1 MISQVKSVKI
11 TAQNLKSIVLD
22 GSKKVQALEKKKQ
35 FTRERLEEKRLQ
47 EEEEKALEKR
57 TKKIQKPK
65 RDAKPKKISKGSFF
79 DKVLQA
85 GGLILV
91 GILVNAAEKIFEIS
105 MNVLNTISEIVQN
118 IVSGFRL
125 IYAFFTGDFNNDEY
139 ANDKER
145 VDNMLGDAQSEIDKI
160 AGEDTLIGG
169 FIRTVKPLVDG
180 VINAFRDNLQGK
192 KTKDGEVIGDG
203 DRRAGTD
210 RSRRR
215 GSGVRSRDSATSSD
229 QPTDL
234 NSSGRSTRESE
245 RDATYTTDSG
255 FAAGTSKNIIEIG
268 KNLGAAGFAV
278 SEHPDFT
285 KDTSGGRYTPGKGY
299 VSNVHKGAGHY
310 DGRALDVTDWRGSL
324 EDSKARYRSVLDDLY
339 KDRKKLGIK
348 MLIHDS
354 WGAFYGQAHS
364 YTKNDRLGPGDH
376 GHPVHMHIESI
387 HGGTGDSSGKPAH
400 KSYGSKEGTGS
411 GPEFVGAKR
420 VIPQLNKGR
429 SGGKRTVIVQRQIV
443 EKVVPVPV
451 YQ

>member
-11 TAQNLKSIVLD
+11 TAQNLKSIVLE
-22 GSKKVQALEKKKQ
+22 GSKKVQELEKKKQ

-139 ANDKER
+139 VNDKER
-145 VDNMLGDAQSEIDKI
+145 VDKMLGDAQSEIDKI

-169 FIRTVKPLVDG
+169 FIKTVKPLVDL

-192 KTKDGEVIGDG
+192 KTKEGEVITIDG
-203 DRRAGTD
+203 VSSTSVADQ
-210 RSRRR
+210 
-215 GSGVRSRDSATSSD
+215 SGGLGARDTQSGD

-245 RDATYTTDSG
+245 RHATYTDDSSG
-255 FAAGTSKNIIEIG
+255 FVAGTSKSIIEIG
-268 KNLGAAGFAV
+268 KNLGAAGFAI

-420 VIPQLNKGR
+420 VIPELNKGR

>member
-11 TAQNLKSIVLD
+11 TAQNLKSIVLE
-22 GSKKVQALEKKKQ
+22 GSKKVQELEKKKQ
-35 FTRERLEEKRLQ
+35 FTREKLEEKRLQ

-139 ANDKER
+139 VNDKER
-145 VDNMLGDAQSEIDKI
+145 VDKMLGDAQSEIDKI

-169 FIRTVKPLVDG
+169 FIKTVKPLVDL
-180 VINAFRDNLQGK
+180 VLNAFRDNLQGK
-192 KTKDGEVIGDG
+192 KTKEGEIITIDGVSSTSVADQSGGLGTRDTQSGDQP
-203 DRRAGTD
+203 A
-210 RSRRR
+210 S
-215 GSGVRSRDSATSSD
+215 SISSD
-229 QPTDL
+229 RTTKPET
-234 NSSGRSTRESE
+234 GRYADDRIDT
-245 RDATYTTDSG
+245 G
-255 FAAGTSKNIIEIG
+255 FVSGTSKSIIEIG
-268 KNLGAAGFAV
+268 KSLGAKGFAIA
-278 SEHPDFT
+278 EHPDFT

-310 DGRALDVTDWRGSL
+310 DHRALDVTDHRGSL
-324 EDSKARYRSVLDDLY
+324 SESLARYRTVLDTLY

-348 MLIHDS
+348 MLIHDT

-364 YTKNDRLGPGDH
+364 YTKNDRFGPGDH
-376 GHPVHMHIESI
+376 GHPEHMHIESI

-400 KSYGSKEGTGS
+400 ASYTKEQTGS
-411 GPEFVGAKR
+411 GPEFVGAKK
-420 VIPQLNKGR
+420 VIPELNKGR
-429 SGGKRTVIVQRQIV
+429 SGAKRTVIVQRQIV

>member
-11 TAQNLKSIVLD
+11 TAQNLKSIVLE
-22 GSKKVQALEKKKQ
+22 GSKKVQELEKKKQ

-145 VDNMLGDAQSEIDKI
+145 VDKMLGDAQSEIDKI

-169 FIRTVKPLVDG
+169 FIKTVKPLVDL

-192 KTKDGEVIGDG
+192 KTKEGEVITIDGVSSTSVADQSGGLGARDTQSRDQPASSISG
-203 DRRAGTD
+203 DRTTKPETGRYVDD
-210 RSRRR
+210 RI
-215 GSGVRSRDSATSSD
+215 DT
-229 QPTDL
+229 
-234 NSSGRSTRESE
+234 
-245 RDATYTTDSG
+245 G
-255 FAAGTSKNIIEIG
+255 FVSGTSKSIIEIG
-268 KNLGAAGFAV
+268 KSLGAKGFAIA
-278 SEHPDFT
+278 EHPDFT

-310 DGRALDVTDWRGSL
+310 DHRALDVTDHRGSL
-324 EDSKARYRSVLDDLY
+324 SESLARYRTVLDTLY

-348 MLIHDS
+348 MLIHDT
-354 WGAFYGQAHS
+354 WGAFYGQVHS
-364 YTKNDRLGPGDH
+364 YTKNDRLGPGKH
-376 GHPVHMHIESI
+376 SHPEHMHIESI
-387 HGGTGDSSGKPAH
+387 HGGLGDTSGKPAH
-400 KSYGSKEGTGS
+400 ASYTKEQTGS

-420 VIPQLNKGR
+420 VIPELNKGR

>member
-22 GSKKVQALEKKKQ
+22 GSKKVQELEKKKQ

-65 RDAKPKKISKGSFF
+65 RDAKPKKISAGNFF

-91 GILVNAAEKIFEIS
+91 GILVNAAEKIFEVS

-145 VDNMLGDAQSEIDKI
+145 VDKMLGDAQSEIDKI

-169 FIRTVKPLVDG
+169 FIKTVKPLVDL

-192 KTKDGEVIGDG
+192 KTKEGEVITIDG
-203 DRRAGTD
+203 VSSTSVADQ
-210 RSRRR
+210 
-215 GSGVRSRDSATSSD
+215 SGGLGARDTQSGD

-245 RDATYTTDSG
+245 RDATYITDSG
-255 FAAGTSKNIIEIG
+255 FVAGTSKSIIEIG

>member
-11 TAQNLKSIVLD
+11 TAQNLKSIVLE
-22 GSKKVQALEKKKQ
+22 GSKKVQELEKKKQ

-125 IYAFFTGDFNNDEY
+125 IYAFFTGDFNSDEY
-139 ANDKER
+139 VNDKER
-145 VDNMLGDAQSEIDKI
+145 VDKMLGDAQSEIDKI
-160 AGEDTLIGG
+160 AREDTLIGG
-169 FIRTVKPLVDG
+169 FIKTVKPLVDL

-192 KTKDGEVIGDG
+192 KTKEGEVITIDG
-203 DRRAGTD
+203 VSSTSVADQ
-210 RSRRR
+210 
-215 GSGVRSRDSATSSD
+215 SGGLGARDTQSGD

-245 RDATYTTDSG
+245 RHATYTDDSSG
-255 FAAGTSKNIIEIG
+255 FAVGTSKSIIEIG
-268 KNLGAAGFAV
+268 KNLGAAGFAI

-420 VIPQLNKGR
+420 VIPELNKGR

>member
-11 TAQNLKSIVLD
+11 TAQNLKSIVLE
-22 GSKKVQALEKKKQ
+22 GSKKVQELEKKKQ

-139 ANDKER
+139 VNDKER
-145 VDNMLGDAQSEIDKI
+145 VDKMLGDAQSEIDKI
-160 AGEDTLIGG
+160 AREDTLIGG
-169 FIRTVKPLVDG
+169 FIKTVKPLVDL

-192 KTKDGEVIGDG
+192 KTKEGEVITIDG
-203 DRRAGTD
+203 VSSTSVADQ
-210 RSRRR
+210 
-215 GSGVRSRDSATSSD
+215 SGGLGARDTQSGD

-245 RDATYTTDSG
+245 RHATYTDDSSG
-255 FAAGTSKNIIEIG
+255 FVAGTSKSIIEIG
-268 KNLGAAGFAV
+268 KNLGAAGFAI

-420 VIPQLNKGR
+420 VIPELNKGR

>member
-11 TAQNLKSIVLD
+11 TAQNLKSIVLE

-65 RDAKPKKISKGSFF
+65 KDAKPKKISKGSFF

-145 VDNMLGDAQSEIDKI
+145 VDKMLGDAQSEIDKI

-169 FIRTVKPLVDG
+169 FIKTVKPLVDL

-192 KTKDGEVIGDG
+192 KTKEGEVITIDG
-203 DRRAGTD
+203 VSSTSVADQ
-210 RSRRR
+210 
-215 GSGVRSRDSATSSD
+215 SGGLGARDTQSGD

-245 RDATYTTDSG
+245 RHATYTDDSSG
-255 FAAGTSKNIIEIG
+255 FVAGTSKSIIEIG
-268 KNLGAAGFAV
+268 KNLGAAGFAI

-310 DGRALDVTDWRGSL
+310 DHRALDVTDHRGSL
-324 EDSKARYRSVLDDLY
+324 SESLARYRTVLDTLY

-348 MLIHDS
+348 MLIHDT

-364 YTKNDRLGPGDH
+364 YTKNDRFGPGDH
-376 GHPVHMHIESI
+376 GHPEHMHIESI
-387 HGGTGDSSGKPAH
+387 HGGLGDTSGKPAH
-400 KSYGSKEGTGS
+400 ASYTKEGTGS

-420 VIPQLNKGR
+420 VIPELNKGR

>member
-11 TAQNLKSIVLD
+11 TAQNLKSIVLE

-65 RDAKPKKISKGSFF
+65 RDAKPKKISAGNFF

-91 GILVNAAEKIFEIS
+91 GILVNAAEKIFEVS

-145 VDNMLGDAQSEIDKI
+145 VDKMLGDAQSEIDKI
-160 AGEDTLIGG
+160 AREDTLIGG
-169 FIRTVKPLVDG
+169 FIKTVKPLVDL

-192 KTKDGEVIGDG
+192 KTKEGEVITIDG
-203 DRRAGTD
+203 VSSTSVADQ
-210 RSRRR
+210 
-215 GSGVRSRDSATSSD
+215 SGGLGARDTQSGD

-245 RDATYTTDSG
+245 RHATYTDDSSG
-255 FAAGTSKNIIEIG
+255 FVAGTSKSIIEIG
-268 KNLGAAGFAV
+268 KNLGAAGFAI

-420 VIPQLNKGR
+420 VIPELNKGR

>member
-22 GSKKVQALEKKKQ
+22 GSKKVQELEKKKQ

-65 RDAKPKKISKGSFF
+65 RDAKPKKISAGSFF

-139 ANDKER
+139 VNDKER
-145 VDNMLGDAQSEIDKI
+145 VDKMLGDAQSEIDKI

-169 FIRTVKPLVDG
+169 FIKTVKPLVDL
-180 VINAFRDNLQGK
+180 VLNAFRDNLQGK
-192 KTKDGEVIGDG
+192 KTKEGEIITIDGVSSTSVADQSGGLGTRDTQSGDQP
-203 DRRAGTD
+203 A
-210 RSRRR
+210 S
-215 GSGVRSRDSATSSD
+215 SISSD
-229 QPTDL
+229 RTTKPET
-234 NSSGRSTRESE
+234 GRYADDRIDT
-245 RDATYTTDSG
+245 G
-255 FAAGTSKNIIEIG
+255 FVSGTSKSIIEIG
-268 KNLGAAGFAV
+268 KSLGAKGFAIA
-278 SEHPDFT
+278 EHPDFT

-310 DGRALDVTDWRGSL
+310 DHRALDVTDHRGSL
-324 EDSKARYRSVLDDLY
+324 SESLARYRTVLDTLY

-348 MLIHDS
+348 MLIHDT

-364 YTKNDRLGPGDH
+364 YTKNDRFGPGDH
-376 GHPVHMHIESI
+376 GHPEHMHIESI

-400 KSYGSKEGTGS
+400 ASYTKEQTGS

-420 VIPQLNKGR
+420 VIPELNKGR

>member
-11 TAQNLKSIVLD
+11 TAQNLKSIVLE
-22 GSKKVQALEKKKQ
+22 GSKKVQELEKKKQ

-65 RDAKPKKISKGSFF
+65 RDAKPKKISAGNFF

-91 GILVNAAEKIFEIS
+91 GILVNAAEKIFEVS

-145 VDNMLGDAQSEIDKI
+145 VDKMLGDAQSEIDKI

-169 FIRTVKPLVDG
+169 FIKTVKPLVDG

-192 KTKDGEVIGDG
+192 KTKDGEVIGEAGDG
-203 DRRAGTD
+203 VTGQGGRPLGQTTK
-210 RSRRR
+210 RS
-215 GSGVRSRDSATSSD
+215 VQSSD
-229 QPTDL
+229 QPA
-234 NSSGRSTRESE
+234 SSTSVDRSTDEKYDDNRI
-245 RDATYTTDSG
+245 DTG
-255 FAAGTSKNIIEIG
+255 FVSGTSKSIIEIG
-268 KNLGAAGFAV
+268 KSLGAKGFAV
-278 SEHPDFT
+278 AEHPDFT

-310 DGRALDVTDWRGSL
+310 DHRALDVTDHRGSL
-324 EDSKARYRSVLDDLY
+324 SESLARYRTVLDTLY

-348 MLIHDS
+348 MLIHDT
-354 WGAFYGQAHS
+354 WGAFYGQVHS
-364 YTKNDRLGPGDH
+364 YTKNDRLGPGKH
-376 GHPVHMHIESI
+376 SHPEHMHIESI
-387 HGGTGDSSGKPAH
+387 HGGLGDTSGKPAH
-400 KSYGSKEGTGS
+400 ASYTKEQTGS

-420 VIPQLNKGR
+420 VIPELNKGR

>member
-22 GSKKVQALEKKKQ
+22 GSKKVQELEKKKQ

-65 RDAKPKKISKGSFF
+65 RDAKPKKISAGNFF

-145 VDNMLGDAQSEIDKI
+145 VDKMLGDAQSEIDKI

-169 FIRTVKPLVDG
+169 FIKTVKPLVDL

-192 KTKDGEVIGDG
+192 KTKEGEVITIDG
-203 DRRAGTD
+203 VSSTSVADQ
-210 RSRRR
+210 
-215 GSGVRSRDSATSSD
+215 SGGLGARDTQSGD

-245 RDATYTTDSG
+245 RDATYVTDSG
-255 FAAGTSKNIIEIG
+255 FAAGTSKSIIEIG

>member
-11 TAQNLKSIVLD
+11 TAQNLKSIVLE
-22 GSKKVQALEKKKQ
+22 GSKKVQELEKKKQ

-145 VDNMLGDAQSEIDKI
+145 VDKMLGDAQSEIDKI

-169 FIRTVKPLVDG
+169 FIKTVKPLVDL
-180 VINAFRDNLQGK
+180 VLNAFRDNLQGK
-192 KTKDGEVIGDG
+192 KTKDGEVIGDGG

-229 QPTDL
+229 QPA
-234 NSSGRSTRESE
+234 SSTSVDRSTDEKYDDNRI
-245 RDATYTTDSG
+245 DTG
-255 FAAGTSKNIIEIG
+255 FVSGTSKSIIEIG
-268 KNLGAAGFAV
+268 KSLGAKGFAIA
-278 SEHPDFT
+278 EHPDFT

-310 DGRALDVTDWRGSL
+310 DHRALDVTDHRGSL
-324 EDSKARYRSVLDDLY
+324 SESLARYRTVLDTLY

-348 MLIHDS
+348 MLIHDT

-364 YTKNDRLGPGDH
+364 YTKNDRFGPGDH
-376 GHPVHMHIESI
+376 GHPEHMHIESI
-387 HGGTGDSSGKPAH
+387 HGGLGDTSGKPAH
-400 KSYGSKEGTGS
+400 ASYTKEQTGS
-411 GPEFVGAKR
+411 GPEFVGAKK
-420 VIPQLNKGR
+420 VIPELNKGR
-429 SGGKRTVIVQRQIV
+429 SGAKRTVIVQRQIV

>member
-22 GSKKVQALEKKKQ
+22 GSKKVQELEKKKR

-105 MNVLNTISEIVQN
+105 MNVLNTIGEIVQN

-139 ANDKER
+139 VNDKER
-145 VDNMLGDAQSEIDKI
+145 VDKMLGDAQSEIDKI

-169 FIRTVKPLVDG
+169 FIKTVKPLVDL

-192 KTKDGEVIGDG
+192 KTKEGEVITIDG
-203 DRRAGTD
+203 VSSTSVADQSG
-210 RSRRR
+210 
-215 GSGVRSRDSATSSD
+215 GLGVRDTQSGD

-245 RDATYTTDSG
+245 RDATYVTDSG
-255 FAAGTSKNIIEIG
+255 FAAGTSKSIIEIG

-376 GHPVHMHIESI
+376 GHPVHMHIETI

-420 VIPQLNKGR
+420 VIPELNKGR

>member
-22 GSKKVQALEKKKQ
+22 GSKKVQELEKKKR

-65 RDAKPKKISKGSFF
+65 KEDKPKKISTGNFF

-139 ANDKER
+139 VNDKER
-145 VDNMLGDAQSEIDKI
+145 VDKMLGDAQSEIDKI

-169 FIRTVKPLVDG
+169 FIKTVKPLVDL

-192 KTKDGEVIGDG
+192 KTKEGEVITIDG
-203 DRRAGTD
+203 VSSTSVADQ
-210 RSRRR
+210 
-215 GSGVRSRDSATSSD
+215 SGGLGARDTQSGD

-245 RDATYTTDSG
+245 RHATYTDDSSG
-255 FAAGTSKNIIEIG
+255 FVAGTSKSIIEIG
-268 KNLGAAGFAV
+268 KNLGAAGFAI

-420 VIPQLNKGR
+420 VIPELNKGR

>member
-22 GSKKVQALEKKKQ
+22 GSKKVQELEKKKQ

-139 ANDKER
+139 VNDKER
-145 VDNMLGDAQSEIDKI
+145 VDKMLGDAQSEIDKI

-169 FIRTVKPLVDG
+169 FIKTVKPLVDL

-192 KTKDGEVIGDG
+192 KTKEGEIITIDGVSSTSVADQSGGLGTRDTQSGDQP
-203 DRRAGTD
+203 A
-210 RSRRR
+210 S
-215 GSGVRSRDSATSSD
+215 SISSD
-229 QPTDL
+229 RTTKPET
-234 NSSGRSTRESE
+234 GRYADDRIDT
-245 RDATYTTDSG
+245 G
-255 FAAGTSKNIIEIG
+255 FVSGTSKSIIEIG
-268 KNLGAAGFAV
+268 KSLGAKGFAIA
-278 SEHPDFT
+278 EHPDFT

-310 DGRALDVTDWRGSL
+310 DHRALDVTDHRGSL
-324 EDSKARYRSVLDDLY
+324 SESLARYRTVLDTLY

-348 MLIHDS
+348 MLIHDT

-364 YTKNDRLGPGDH
+364 YTKNDRFGPGDH
-376 GHPVHMHIESI
+376 GHPEHMHIESI

-400 KSYGSKEGTGS
+400 ASYTKEQTGS
-411 GPEFVGAKR
+411 GPEFVGAKK
-420 VIPQLNKGR
+420 VIPELNKGR
-429 SGGKRTVIVQRQIV
+429 SGAKRTVIVQRQIV

>member
-11 TAQNLKSIVLD
+11 TAQNLKSIVLE
-22 GSKKVQALEKKKQ
+22 GSKKVQELEKKKQ
-35 FTRERLEEKRLQ
+35 FTREKLEEKRLQ

-65 RDAKPKKISKGSFF
+65 KDAKPKKISKGSFF

-85 GGLILV
+85 GGFILV

-105 MNVLNTISEIVQN
+105 KNVLNTISEIVQN

-145 VDNMLGDAQSEIDKI
+145 VDKMLGDAQSEIDKI

-169 FIRTVKPLVDG
+169 FIKTVKPLVDG

-192 KTKDGEVIGDG
+192 KTKDGEVIGEAGDG
-203 DRRAGTD
+203 VTGQGGRPLGQTTK
-210 RSRRR
+210 RS
-215 GSGVRSRDSATSSD
+215 VQSSD
-229 QPTDL
+229 QPA
-234 NSSGRSTRESE
+234 SSTSVDRSTDEKYDDNRI
-245 RDATYTTDSG
+245 DTG
-255 FAAGTSKNIIEIG
+255 FVSGTSKSIIEIG
-268 KNLGAAGFAV
+268 KSLGAKGFAV
-278 SEHPDFT
+278 AEHPDFT

-310 DGRALDVTDWRGSL
+310 DHRALDVTDHRGSL
-324 EDSKARYRSVLDDLY
+324 SESLARYRTVLDTLY

-348 MLIHDS
+348 MLIHDT
-354 WGAFYGQAHS
+354 WGAFYGQVHS
-364 YTKNDRLGPGDH
+364 YTKNDRLGPGKH
-376 GHPVHMHIESI
+376 SHPEHMHIESI
-387 HGGTGDSSGKPAH
+387 HGGLGDTSGKPAH
-400 KSYGSKEGTGS
+400 ASYTKEQTGS

-420 VIPQLNKGR
+420 VIPELNKGR

>member
-1 MISQVKSVKI
+1 ML
-11 TAQNLKSIVLD
+11 N
-22 GSKKVQALEKKKQ
+22 
-35 FTRERLEEKRLQ
+35 
-47 EEEEKALEKR
+47 
-57 TKKIQKPK
+57 
-65 RDAKPKKISKGSFF
+65 PKKISKGSFF

-85 GGLILV
+85 GGFILV

-105 MNVLNTISEIVQN
+105 KNVLNTISEIVQN

-145 VDNMLGDAQSEIDKI
+145 VDKMLGDAQSEIDKI

-169 FIRTVKPLVDG
+169 FIKTVKPLVDG

-192 KTKDGEVIGDG
+192 KTKDGEVIGEAGDG
-203 DRRAGTD
+203 VTGQGGRPLGQTTK
-210 RSRRR
+210 RS
-215 GSGVRSRDSATSSD
+215 VQSSD
-229 QPTDL
+229 QPA
-234 NSSGRSTRESE
+234 SSTSVDRSTDEKYDDNRI
-245 RDATYTTDSG
+245 DTG
-255 FAAGTSKNIIEIG
+255 FVSGTSKSIIEIG
-268 KNLGAAGFAV
+268 KSLGAKGFAV
-278 SEHPDFT
+278 AEHPDFT

-310 DGRALDVTDWRGSL
+310 DHRALDVTDHRGSL
-324 EDSKARYRSVLDDLY
+324 SESLARYRTVLDTLY

-348 MLIHDS
+348 MLIHDT
-354 WGAFYGQAHS
+354 WGAFYGQVHS
-364 YTKNDRLGPGDH
+364 YTKNDRLGPGKH
-376 GHPVHMHIESI
+376 SHPEHMHIESI
-387 HGGTGDSSGKPAH
+387 HGGLGDTSGKPAH
-400 KSYGSKEGTGS
+400 ASYTKEQTGS

-420 VIPQLNKGR
+420 VIPELNKGR

>member
-22 GSKKVQALEKKKQ
+22 GSKKVQELEKKKR

-139 ANDKER
+139 VNDKER
-145 VDNMLGDAQSEIDKI
+145 VDKMLGDAQSEIDKI
-160 AGEDTLIGG
+160 AREDTLIGG
-169 FIRTVKPLVDG
+169 FIKTVKPLVDL

-192 KTKDGEVIGDG
+192 KTKEGEVITIDG
-203 DRRAGTD
+203 VSSTSVADQ
-210 RSRRR
+210 
-215 GSGVRSRDSATSSD
+215 SGGLGARDTQSGD

-245 RDATYTTDSG
+245 RHATYTDDSSG
-255 FAAGTSKNIIEIG
+255 FVAGTSKSIIEIG
-268 KNLGAAGFAV
+268 KNLGAAGFAI

-400 KSYGSKEGTGS
+400 ASYTKEQTGS
-411 GPEFVGAKR
+411 GPEFVGAKK
-420 VIPQLNKGR
+420 VIPELNKGR
-429 SGGKRTVIVQRQIV
+429 SGAKRTVIVQRQIV

>member
-11 TAQNLKSIVLD
+11 TAQNLKSIVLE
-22 GSKKVQALEKKKQ
+22 GSKKVQELEKKKQ

-139 ANDKER
+139 VNDKER
-145 VDNMLGDAQSEIDKI
+145 VDKMLGDAQSEIDKI
-160 AGEDTLIGG
+160 AREDTLIGG
-169 FIRTVKPLVDG
+169 FIKTVKPLVDL

-192 KTKDGEVIGDG
+192 KTKEGEIITIDGVSSTSVADQSGGLGTRDTQSGDQP
-203 DRRAGTD
+203 A
-210 RSRRR
+210 S
-215 GSGVRSRDSATSSD
+215 SISSD
-229 QPTDL
+229 RTTKPET
-234 NSSGRSTRESE
+234 GRYADDRIDT
-245 RDATYTTDSG
+245 G
-255 FAAGTSKNIIEIG
+255 FVSGTSKSIIEIG
-268 KNLGAAGFAV
+268 KSLGAKGFAIA
-278 SEHPDFT
+278 EHPDFT

-310 DGRALDVTDWRGSL
+310 DHRALDVTDHRGSL
-324 EDSKARYRSVLDDLY
+324 SESLARYRTVLDTLY

-348 MLIHDS
+348 MLIHDT

-364 YTKNDRLGPGDH
+364 YTKNDRFGPGDH
-376 GHPVHMHIESI
+376 GHPEHMHIESI
-387 HGGTGDSSGKPAH
+387 HGGTG
-400 KSYGSKEGTGS
+400 
-411 GPEFVGAKR
+411 
-420 VIPQLNKGR
+420 
-429 SGGKRTVIVQRQIV
+429 
-443 EKVVPVPV
+443 
-451 YQ
+451 

>member
-22 GSKKVQALEKKKQ
+22 GSKKVQELEKKKQ

-65 RDAKPKKISKGSFF
+65 KEDKPKKISAGNFF

-91 GILVNAAEKIFEIS
+91 GILVNAAEKIFEVS

-145 VDNMLGDAQSEIDKI
+145 VDKMLGDAQSEIDKI

-169 FIRTVKPLVDG
+169 FIKTVKPLVDL

-192 KTKDGEVIGDG
+192 KTKEGETIEIEGVSSTSAADQ
-203 DRRAGTD
+203 
-210 RSRRR
+210 
-215 GSGVRSRDSATSSD
+215 SGGLGARDTQSED
-229 QPTDL
+229 QLTNL

-245 RDATYTTDSG
+245 RSATYTDDSSG
-255 FAAGTSKNIIEIG
+255 FAAGTSKSIIEIG

-420 VIPQLNKGR
+420 VIPELNKGR

>member
-22 GSKKVQALEKKKQ
+22 GSKKVQELEKKKQ

-145 VDNMLGDAQSEIDKI
+145 VDKMLGDAQSEIDKI

-169 FIRTVKPLVDG
+169 FIKTVKPLVDL

-192 KTKDGEVIGDG
+192 KTKEGEVITIDG
-203 DRRAGTD
+203 VSST
-210 RSRRR
+210 
-215 GSGVRSRDSATSSD
+215 GSVADQSGGLGARDTQSGD
-229 QPTDL
+229 QPA
-234 NSSGRSTRESE
+234 SS
-245 RDATYTTDSG
+245 Y
-255 FAAGTSKNIIEIG
+255 F
-268 KNLGAAGFAV
+268 
-278 SEHPDFT
+278 
-285 KDTSGGRYTPGKGY
+285 
-299 VSNVHKGAGHY
+299 
-310 DGRALDVTDWRGSL
+310 
-324 EDSKARYRSVLDDLY
+324 
-339 KDRKKLGIK
+339 
-348 MLIHDS
+348 
-354 WGAFYGQAHS
+354 
-364 YTKNDRLGPGDH
+364 
-376 GHPVHMHIESI
+376 
-387 HGGTGDSSGKPAH
+387 
-400 KSYGSKEGTGS
+400 
-411 GPEFVGAKR
+411 
-420 VIPQLNKGR
+420 
-429 SGGKRTVIVQRQIV
+429 
-443 EKVVPVPV
+443 
-451 YQ
+451 

>member
-22 GSKKVQALEKKKQ
+22 GSKKVQELEKKKR

-65 RDAKPKKISKGSFF
+65 KEDKPKKISAGNFF

-91 GILVNAAEKIFEIS
+91 GILVNAAEKIFEVS

-145 VDNMLGDAQSEIDKI
+145 VDKMLGDAQSEIDKI

-169 FIRTVKPLVDG
+169 FIKTVKPLVDL
-180 VINAFRDNLQGK
+180 VLNAFRDNLQGK
-192 KTKDGEVIGDG
+192 KTKDGEVITIDGVSSTSVADQSGGLGARDTQSGDQP
-203 DRRAGTD
+203 ASSTSVD
-210 RSRRR
+210 RS
-215 GSGVRSRDSATSSD
+215 
-229 QPTDL
+229 TDEKYDD
-234 NSSGRSTRESE
+234 NRIDT
-245 RDATYTTDSG
+245 G
-255 FAAGTSKNIIEIG
+255 FVSGTSKSIIEIG
-268 KNLGAAGFAV
+268 KSLGAKGFAIA
-278 SEHPDFT
+278 EHPDFT

-310 DGRALDVTDWRGSL
+310 DHRALDVTDHRGSL
-324 EDSKARYRSVLDDLY
+324 SESLARYRTVLDTLY

-348 MLIHDS
+348 MLIHDT

-411 GPEFVGAKR
+411 GPEFVGAKK
-420 VIPQLNKGR
+420 VIPELNKGR
-429 SGGKRTVIVQRQIV
+429 SGAKRTVIVQRQIV

>member
-22 GSKKVQALEKKKQ
+22 GSKKVQELEKKKQ

-65 RDAKPKKISKGSFF
+65 RDAKPKKISAGNFF

-91 GILVNAAEKIFEIS
+91 GILVNAAEKIFEVS

-145 VDNMLGDAQSEIDKI
+145 VDKMLGDAQSEIDRI

-169 FIRTVKPLVDG
+169 FIKTVKPLVDL

-192 KTKDGEVIGDG
+192 KTKEGEVITIDG
-203 DRRAGTD
+203 VSSTSVADQ
-210 RSRRR
+210 
-215 GSGVRSRDSATSSD
+215 SGGLGARDTQSGD

-245 RDATYTTDSG
+245 RDATYITDSG
-255 FAAGTSKNIIEIG
+255 FVAGTSKSIIEIG

>member
-11 TAQNLKSIVLD
+11 TAQNLKSIVLE
-22 GSKKVQALEKKKQ
+22 GSKKVQELEKKKQ

-139 ANDKER
+139 VNDKER
-145 VDNMLGDAQSEIDKI
+145 VDKMLGDAQSEIDKI

-169 FIRTVKPLVDG
+169 FIKTVKPLVDL

-192 KTKDGEVIGDG
+192 KTKEGEVITIDG
-203 DRRAGTD
+203 VSSTSVADQ
-210 RSRRR
+210 
-215 GSGVRSRDSATSSD
+215 SGGLGARDTQSGD

-245 RDATYTTDSG
+245 RHATYTDDSSG
-255 FAAGTSKNIIEIG
+255 FAVGTSKSIIEIG
-268 KNLGAAGFAV
+268 KNLGAAGFAI

-420 VIPQLNKGR
+420 VIPELNKGR

>member
-22 GSKKVQALEKKKQ
+22 GSKKVQELEKKKR

-65 RDAKPKKISKGSFF
+65 KEDKPKKISAGNFF

-91 GILVNAAEKIFEIS
+91 GILVNAAEKIFEVS

-145 VDNMLGDAQSEIDKI
+145 VDKMLGDAQSEIDKI

-169 FIRTVKPLVDG
+169 FIKTVKPLVDL
-180 VINAFRDNLQGK
+180 VLNAFRDNLQGK
-192 KTKDGEVIGDG
+192 KTKDGEVITIDGVSSTSVADQSGGLGARDTQSGDQP
-203 DRRAGTD
+203 ASSTSVD
-210 RSRRR
+210 RS
-215 GSGVRSRDSATSSD
+215 
-229 QPTDL
+229 TDEKYDD
-234 NSSGRSTRESE
+234 NRIDT
-245 RDATYTTDSG
+245 G
-255 FAAGTSKNIIEIG
+255 FVSGTSKSIIEIG
-268 KNLGAAGFAV
+268 KSLGAKGFAIA
-278 SEHPDFT
+278 EHPDFT

-310 DGRALDVTDWRGSL
+310 DHRALDVTDHRGSL
-324 EDSKARYRSVLDDLY
+324 SESLARYRTVLDTLY

-348 MLIHDS
+348 MLIHDT

-364 YTKNDRLGPGDH
+364 YTKNDRFGPGDH
-376 GHPVHMHIESI
+376 GHPEHMHIESI

-400 KSYGSKEGTGS
+400 ASYTKEQTGS
-411 GPEFVGAKR
+411 GPEFVGAKK
-420 VIPQLNKGR
+420 VIPELNKGR
-429 SGGKRTVIVQRQIV
+429 SGAKRTVIVQRQIV

>member
-11 TAQNLKSIVLD
+11 TAQNLKSIVLE
-22 GSKKVQALEKKKQ
+22 GSKKVQELEKKKQ

-65 RDAKPKKISKGSFF
+65 RDAKPKKISAGNFF

-91 GILVNAAEKIFEIS
+91 GILVNAAEKIFEVS

-145 VDNMLGDAQSEIDKI
+145 VDKMLGDAQSEIDKI

-169 FIRTVKPLVDG
+169 FIKTVKPLVDL

-192 KTKDGEVIGDG
+192 KTKEGEVITIDG
-203 DRRAGTD
+203 VSSTSVADQ
-210 RSRRR
+210 
-215 GSGVRSRDSATSSD
+215 SGGLGARDTQSGD

-245 RDATYTTDSG
+245 RDATYITDSG
-255 FAAGTSKNIIEIG
+255 FVAGTSKSIIEIG

>member
-22 GSKKVQALEKKKQ
+22 GSKKVQELEKKKQ

-139 ANDKER
+139 VNDKER
-145 VDNMLGDAQSEIDKI
+145 VDKMLGDAQSEIDKI
-160 AGEDTLIGG
+160 AREDTLIGG
-169 FIRTVKPLVDG
+169 FIKTVKPLVDL

-192 KTKDGEVIGDG
+192 KTKEGEIITIDGVSSTSVADQSGGLGTRDTQSGDQP
-203 DRRAGTD
+203 A
-210 RSRRR
+210 S
-215 GSGVRSRDSATSSD
+215 SISSD
-229 QPTDL
+229 RTTKPET
-234 NSSGRSTRESE
+234 GRYADDRIDT
-245 RDATYTTDSG
+245 G
-255 FAAGTSKNIIEIG
+255 FVSGTSKSIIEIG
-268 KNLGAAGFAV
+268 KSLGAKGFAIA
-278 SEHPDFT
+278 EHPDFT

-310 DGRALDVTDWRGSL
+310 DHRALDVTDHRGSL
-324 EDSKARYRSVLDDLY
+324 SESLARYRTVLDTLY

-348 MLIHDS
+348 MLIHDT

-364 YTKNDRLGPGDH
+364 YTKNDRFGPGDH
-376 GHPVHMHIESI
+376 GHPEHMHIESI

-400 KSYGSKEGTGS
+400 ASYTKEQTGS
-411 GPEFVGAKR
+411 GPEFVGAKK
-420 VIPQLNKGR
+420 VIPELNKGR
-429 SGGKRTVIVQRQIV
+429 SGAKRTVIVQRQIV